1 MKMKTKL
8 KTALVQCPAW
18 GRHCPPPALGLLA
31 AALRQRGHEV
41 AVFDFNNAFH
51 EAAPAR
57 EKALWGDCGF
67 WEDPRRVARFASAH
81 EARIDA
87 AVTEILDSE
96 ARVVGFSIFNSSIE
110 TSLRFA
116 RKIKERDPG
125 RIVVFGG
132 PQVALN
138 WKGRAALGYADV
150 DAVVSGEGEVTLP
163 EMVEGIERRG
173 RLQPTPGAWTRIS
186 GRMVGIKPRPE
197 IADLD
202 QVPFPDYSGFDFAR
216 YEFPDKMYTFLTR
229 GCINRCV
236 FCGESLF
243 VERFRHRTGP
253 RVHAEIRHEVSRHPE
268 IGLFEFS
275 DCLIN
280 GRLQELMALAD
291 LLIEQGPKIRWQAQA
306 IVRPFMT
313 RGVFDKLAASG
324 CREMLFGIES
334 GSQRVIDRMRKGF
347 RVADAENVVRDA
359 AQAGIDVVA
368 NFMVGFPGE
377 TDADFAATLAFVEKN
392 ARWIRYV
399 NPDQTTTGMAPG
411 TYLWEHW
418 DEFGIVE
425 PDGLNWRTRDGRN
438 TIDIRR
444 GRYERFR
451 KRCKAL
457 GVQENPRK

>member
-1 MKMKTKL
+1 ML
-8 KTALVQCPAW
+8 KCDGYTRALLLRPLALCSLVAASMSFAIACSRPLDL
-18 GRHCPPPALGLLA
+18 PPSPLY
-31 AALRQRGHEV
+31 
-41 AVFDFNNAFH
+41 DFSPPRPSAGVG
-51 EAAPAR
+51 EA
-57 EKALWGDCGF
+57 
-67 WEDPRRVARFASAH
+67 
-81 EARIDA
+81 EA
-87 AVTEILDSE
+87 
-96 ARVVGFSIFNSSIE
+96 
-110 TSLRFA
+110 
-116 RKIKERDPG
+116 
-125 RIVVFGG
+125 
-132 PQVALN
+132 
-138 WKGRAALGYADV
+138 RAALLGHYAHYDV
-150 DAVVSGEGEVTLP
+150 VTYEDRGTKTPMKTFVVS
-163 EMVEGIERRG
+163 
-173 RLQPTPGAWTRIS
+173 
-186 GRMVGIKPRPE
+186 
-197 IADLD
+197 
-202 QVPFPDYSGFDFAR
+202 YGFTDF
-216 YEFPDKMYTFLTR
+216 
-229 GCINRCV
+229 V
-236 FCGESLF
+236 
-243 VERFRHRTGP
+243 
-253 RVHAEIRHEVSRHPE
+253 
-268 IGLFEFS
+268 
-275 DCLIN
+275 
-280 GRLQELMALAD
+280 
-291 LLIEQGPKIRWQAQA
+291 EQGPKIRWQAQA